1 MRAWYLSR
9 GVAAE
14 WVVWWRRLRS
24 QGTAMRK
31 GRGYLGEQ
39 GAIQYGWIKGCVER
53 WGAEKA
59 EKVIG
64 TSLGKIPDATEGLL
78 VGCE

>member
-1 MRAWYLSR
+1 MGGLVEASEEP
-9 GVAAE
+9 GHSDE
-14 WVVWWRRLRS
+14 
-24 QGTAMRK
+24 K
-31 GRGYLGEQ
+31 GYLGEQ

-59 EKVIG
+59 EKVSG